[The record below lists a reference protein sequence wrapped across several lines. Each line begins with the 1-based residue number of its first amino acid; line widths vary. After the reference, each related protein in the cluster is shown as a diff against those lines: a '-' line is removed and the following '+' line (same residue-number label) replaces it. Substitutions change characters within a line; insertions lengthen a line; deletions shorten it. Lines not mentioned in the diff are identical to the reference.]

1 MENFLRSLNFPTPE
15 MLKDTIMKLKKECIV
30 LGQLQSITNEE
41 FEEIG
46 VSLQAAQIIREGWQ
60 EFEKKV
66 RNSNIHTSISD

>member
-1 MENFLRSLNFPTPE
+1 MENFLRSLHFPTPE
-15 MLKDTIMKLKKECIV
+15 MLKDTIMKLDEECIV